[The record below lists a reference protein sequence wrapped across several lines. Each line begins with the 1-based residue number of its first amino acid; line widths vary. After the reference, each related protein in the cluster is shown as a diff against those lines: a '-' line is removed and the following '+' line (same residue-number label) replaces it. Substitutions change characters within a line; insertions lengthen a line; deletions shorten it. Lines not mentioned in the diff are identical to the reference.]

1 MWEATLLQRGNR
13 KSYWFPI
20 YHVHGVSFA
29 TGSSTVEWILHAPHE
44 ADPQNQWLRQRRPEG
59 SNPCLLPRPEA
70 LQVSGG
76 PAGPESARAEGR
88 SPPGERMVIRVFISS
103 SSGFVEIKKQQDVL
117 RLLETTR
124 ERFEEVDIP
133 MSEKQRRRIY
143 NNIPW
148 RRHLLRQP
156 SATSDV

>member
-1 MWEATLLQRGNR
+1 MPLTRLTKTGDFGSAGRR
-13 KSYWFPI
+13 API
-20 YHVHGVSFA
+20 PACS
-29 TGSSTVEWILHAPHE
+29 P
-44 ADPQNQWLRQRRPEG
+44 DPRLCR
-59 SNPCLLPRPEA
+59 S
-70 LQVSGG
+70 
-76 PAGPESARAEGR
+76 AGPEPARAESR

-103 SSGFVEIKKQQDVL
+103 SSGFVAIKKQQDVV